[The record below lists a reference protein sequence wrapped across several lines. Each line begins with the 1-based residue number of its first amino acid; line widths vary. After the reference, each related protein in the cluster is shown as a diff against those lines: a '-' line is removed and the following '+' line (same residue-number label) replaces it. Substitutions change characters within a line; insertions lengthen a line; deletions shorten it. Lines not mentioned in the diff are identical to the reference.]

1 MFTGFWWGNL
11 REREPLGRPRRK
23 WKDNIKMDF
32 HEVRCEGMEWI
43 DLAQDRDRCRAL
55 VYVVM
60 NLRVPQNSGNFLT
73 SGELST
79 FSRRKLLHGVSI

>member
-1 MFTGFWWGNL
+1 VFTGFWWGNL

-32 HEVRCEGMEWI
+32 QEVRCEGMEWI

-55 VYVVM
+55 VYAVM

-73 SGELST
+73 SCNPVSCSGRT
-79 FSRRKLLHGVSI
+79 VHHGVSK